1 MFLIN
6 ELQQEVETFVCNSKY
21 KKTLRETAA
30 FLQQEKKYKPEMQYP
45 VGRDSS
51 SKRSSRVAT
60 GRYG

>member
-6 ELQQEVETFVCNSKY
+6 KLQQEVETFVCNSKY
-21 KKTLRETAA
+21 EKPLQETAV

-45 VGRDSS
+45 VWSDSS
-51 SKRSSRVAT
+51 SKRSSKVVT